1 MLQYRMVPIV
11 NKCDMDLL
19 LIGAILAEAS
29 DVRLAGG
36 CIGAVV
42 TANVLRRRA
51 ERISCKA
58 MIDTRGSATSK
69 RIQIRKINIDLIKTS
84 SDRMESSSDILRM
97 SDDAHNSNQ

>member
-1 MLQYRMVPIV
+1 
-11 NKCDMDLL
+11 MDLL

-29 DVRLAGG
+29 GVRLVGG
-36 CIGAVV
+36 CIDAVATTMSHV
-42 TANVLRRRA
+42 DA
-51 ERISCKA
+51 ERIPRKA
-58 MIDTRGSATSK
+58 MIDACESTTSK